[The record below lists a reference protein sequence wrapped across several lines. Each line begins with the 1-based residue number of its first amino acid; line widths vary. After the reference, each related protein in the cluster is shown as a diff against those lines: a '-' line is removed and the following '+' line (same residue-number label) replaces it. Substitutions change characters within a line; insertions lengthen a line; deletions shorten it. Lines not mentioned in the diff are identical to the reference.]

1 MAEQEIQKRQ
11 IAYKVRIKDIL
22 KGTYVKDEGWN
33 PNYIELSGKKISRIN
48 IIGVVIDKQQDA
60 DTGYTSIQVD
70 DSTASISARVFG
82 EDTEK
87 LKDINVGEVVL
98 IIGRPREYG
107 SERYLALEIIKKM
120 NDKQWIEVRKQELE
134 KESPAVEESVV
145 EPVQESP
152 VLSVQEEPVEST
164 LPDKIIEFIR
174 NNDQGEGVNFEDIVK
189 ECDDENIIKNLLNEG
204 ELFEIK
210 PGRLKVLE

>member
-174 NNDQGEGVNFEDIVK
+174 NNDQGEGVKFEYIVK